1 MKKFQVG
8 YGDLLTMEGIKTTF
22 RKFKNEIT
30 NNEEVMFRLKT
41 SLKMTTIPI
50 FSFLILGMLL
60 NIMMKMD
67 VYFFQ
72 ANSVAGIAGFSEIFY
87 DYFFDKL
94 SHFVPY
100 IAALIIFVNI
110 LALYIS
116 DIMLRPFRNIGD
128 YCEQKLSKK
137 EDKDFSYDT
146 DFFTDLRLLTRFADF
161 FFSIIESR
169 KDDQKLDPVEIPTA
183 FTKVHKPIFE
193 SSFFIH
199 YGLSIAISFLAVTAT
214 IYAFC
219 LSLNDGIISLAQKTL
234 PYNEK
239 INFFL
244 EQQSTILDDI
254 ILIVLASHIVLY
266 IILALNLYSRVSI
279 PAFGIFSTMRA
290 FLKGNHDARVH
301 LIGHTYV
308 RPQCRKLNK
317 YLDHL
322 QTKYSKK

>member
-1 MKKFQVG
+1 MNNGVI
-8 YGDLLTMEGIKTTF
+8 LTMDAINDVVK
-22 RKFKNEIT
+22 RLKNDIT
-30 NNEEVMFRLKT
+30 NNEEVVFRLKT
-41 SLKMTTIPI
+41 SIKMTLIPI
-50 FSFLILGMLL
+50 FSFLVLGMLL

-72 ANSVAGIAGFSEIFY
+72 ANNIAGMDGFSEIFY
-87 DYFFDKL
+87 DYFFDKV

-100 IAALIIFVNI
+100 IAALIVFVNI

-128 YCEQKLSKK
+128 YCERKMNTSDS
-137 EDKDFSYDT
+137 EGEYST

-161 FFSIIESR
+161 FFSMIESR
-169 KDDQKLDPVEIPTA
+169 KDSEKLDPVEIPGA

-193 SSFFIH
+193 SSFFLH
-199 YGLSIAISFLAVTAT
+199 YGFSIAISFLAVTAT
-214 IYAFC
+214 IYAFA
-219 LSLNDGIISLAQKTL
+219 LSINDGIISLAQKTL
-234 PYNEK
+234 PYDEK

-244 EQQSTILDDI
+244 EQQTNILDDI
-254 ILIVLASHIVLY
+254 ILIVLVTHIVLY
-266 IILALNLYSRVSI
+266 IILALNLYQRVSI

-301 LIGHTYV
+301 LIGHSYV

-317 YLDHL
+317 YLDYL
-322 QTKYSKK
+322 QNKYDKKKKS

>member
-1 MKKFQVG
+1 MDTINVYLKKLKH
-8 YGDLLTMEGIKTTF
+8 D
-22 RKFKNEIT
+22 IT
-30 NNEEVMFRLKT
+30 NNEEVLFRLKT
-41 SLKMTTIPI
+41 SLKMTSIPI
-50 FSFLILGMLL
+50 FSFIILGMLL

-67 VYFFQ
+67 IYFFQ
-72 ANSVAGIAGFSEIFY
+72 ANSVAGIDGFAEIFY

-94 SHFVPY
+94 SHFIPY
-100 IAALIIFVNI
+100 IGALIVFVNI

-128 YCEQKLSKK
+128 YCEEKLNVENTDS
-137 EDKDFSYDT
+137 SYDT

-161 FFSIIESR
+161 FFSMIESR
-169 KDDQKLDPVEIPTA
+169 KDENKLDPVEIPTA

-193 SSFFIH
+193 SSFFLH
-199 YGLSIAISFLAVTAT
+199 YSLSILISFLAVTAT
-214 IYAFC
+214 IYSFAI
-219 LSLNDGIISLAQKTL
+219 SLNEGFTSLAQKTL
-234 PYNEK
+234 PYNDK

-244 EQQSTILDDI
+244 TQQSNILDDI
-254 ILIVLASHIVLY
+254 ILIVLVSHITLY
-266 IILALNLYSRVSI
+266 IILALNLYSGVST

-301 LIGHTYV
+301 LIGYAYV

-322 QTKYSKK
+322 QKKYSKK